1 MSVSR
6 LTRWLTGSSSVI
18 VIVLIAAGAASAQT
32 TNWDFA
38 ALLNNAGPCQNLGV
52 STSVTQ
58 NGGSI
63 VVSSPD
69 ATVTVKG
76 GNLPVGATERGLGL
90 SQLGAPCVGDE
101 VGDGGPGT
109 LLINFNGVAPLGST
123 LTSVDLGSLQAGE
136 CYRVSIS
143 TNLGVTFGTPI
154 EACDGDA
161 NANKTLLI
169 DLPTAGLVLRFE
181 KASVGVSDNDYTVRS
196 VTTSFEGDNCT
207 FTQGFWKNH
216 GGTKKNIPN
225 AWPVDTL
232 SIGGIVYTKAE
243 LIAIMAAPTAGNGIM
258 SLVQQLIAAKLNVL
272 SGADASSISQ
282 AISDADTLIDN
293 AGGKIVPPFTSPFLA
308 PAVTSALN
316 TALTNFNE
324 GITGPGH
331 CPE

>member
-1 MSVSR
+1 
-6 LTRWLTGSSSVI
+6 
-18 VIVLIAAGAASAQT
+18 
-32 TNWDFA
+32 
-38 ALLNNAGPCQNLGV
+38 LLGNAGPCQNLGV
-52 STSVTQ
+52 SASVTQ

-63 VVSSPD
+63 LISSPN

-76 GNLPVGATERGLGL
+76 GNLPVGDTERGLGL

-109 LLINFNGVAPLGST
+109 LLLNFNNVIPLGST

-143 TNLGVTFGTPI
+143 TDLGATFGPALQ
-154 EACDGDA
+154 ACDGDA
-161 NANKTLLI
+161 NANKTLVVN
-169 DLPTAGLVLRFE
+169 LPTAGLVLKFE
-181 KASVGVSDNDYTVRS
+181 KATVGVADNDYTVKS
-196 VTTSFEGDNCT
+196 ATTTFEGDNCT

-216 GGTKKNIPN
+216 SGIKKNIPN
-225 AWPVDTL
+225 VWPVNSLT
-232 SIGGIVYTKAE
+232 IGGIVYTKAE
-243 LIAIMAAPTAGNGIM
+243 LVAIMIAPTAGNGIM

-272 SGADASSISQ
+272 NGADSSSIAQ
-282 AISDADTLIDN
+282 TIIAADTLIDN

-316 TALTNFNE
+316 NALTNFNE
-324 GITGPGH
+324 GVSGPGH